1 MTLVLVPRR
10 LLEDAQKAINT
21 LADEVCGKRAAQW
34 AVVNEALVGLGT
46 ALRANMKPEVPG
58 DRVAESEA
66 EVRREFPDMDDDW
79 VMQQAADRRMVQNSF
94 CRFPNAN
101 PVYPDRTC
109 PKCHEDMNMQGGCR
123 CNGYTMAGGPPKAPI
138 R

>member
-34 AVVNEALVGLGT
+34 GVVNDALVGLGT
-46 ALRANMKPEVPG
+46 ALRVQVPESPRPLPAPVKCLKCGFMVGEAGPC
-58 DRVAESEA
+58 SEHS
-66 EVRREFPDMDDDW
+66 P
-79 VMQQAADRRMVQNSF
+79 
-94 CRFPNAN
+94 
-101 PVYPDRTC
+101 YPDRTC
-109 PKCHEDMNMQGGCR
+109 SVCHEDMNMQGGCR
-123 CNGYTMAGGPPKAPI
+123 CNGYTMAGGPAKPPI